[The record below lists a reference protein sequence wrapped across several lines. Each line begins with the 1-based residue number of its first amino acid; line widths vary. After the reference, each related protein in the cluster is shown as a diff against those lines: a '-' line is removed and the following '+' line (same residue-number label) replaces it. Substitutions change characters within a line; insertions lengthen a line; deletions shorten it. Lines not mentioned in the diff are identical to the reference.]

1 MRTESNEKFKSFG
14 KYPQNLSS
22 THPRIMDLWVVHK
35 PTQLIIYEWSNDQ
48 KKITDKHS
56 LYAVVLGAINIY
68 AKQAL
73 SHEIRDIRFSDF
85 SISMYTFND
94 FLYMVRYERGT
105 KGIDRMVYSFAEIFE
120 GMVLKRRRSLINV
133 LESQLTRELD
143 DVVKDLGYTF

>member
-1 MRTESNEKFKSFG
+1 MRTESDKKFKSFG
-14 KYPQNLSS
+14 KYPQNFSS
-22 THPRIMDLWVVHK
+22 THARIMDLWVFHK
-35 PTQLIIYEWSNDQ
+35 PTQLIIYEWSNEQ
-48 KKITDKHS
+48 GRVTDKHS
-56 LYAVVLGAINIY
+56 LYAVLLGAISTY

-105 KGIDRMVYSFAEIFE
+105 IGIDRLVYSFAEIFE
-120 GMVLKRRRSLINV
+120 GMVLKRRRNLINV
-133 LESQLTRELD
+133 LESKLTQELD